1 MDQSST
7 LPSPSIASA
16 SFTPQQAEIIA
27 LSHQCA
33 PTEMVLVQAAAG
45 TGKTTTIKQF
55 VQERKRVTRTNESM
69 LYVCFNREA
78 VKEAR
83 QSDIFR
89 AAHVDI
95 LTCNALTMKWWQ
107 QLYLPSITAT
117 QAAPET
123 KEPTINT
130 DSTVLFDHN
139 DRNNLDGND
148 QDLIFV
154 GKSPTPAEIIALLG
168 TRLNAI
174 TNTKDKEK
182 AAQFTWYT
190 YEQFLLGP
198 DRICIEKH
206 VQRFK
211 TKTFPG
217 GADRLPYDEFVRHLF
232 SLVQQN
238 HPNMFITFSSI
249 DKLCQLSKYQFL
261 DGRHQPYN
269 VIMVDEAQDWNPCQ
283 LALMQ
288 HQNEAAQLFVGDAN
302 QSLYGF
308 RGATGE
314 LESLKKHTT
323 KVYQLTTSFRFGPNI
338 AEVANRLLW
347 WKGQVLRER
356 NRDPTCADMR
366 VVGGG
371 GSLGN
376 VVLFEDQKHADPPT
390 SESPVTVLC
399 AMNKSVVHEVI
410 EMVAQYGSMGNGF
423 MVSFVNSKYKSVKEL
438 IDQYCSDKTRGSKV
452 SRTLLERCVV
462 YGRDQPNVSARVLTV
477 HYSKGLEFSRVRL
490 GSDLVKLINA
500 PSSSNDS
507 TWEHMKPDQ
516 YGRPTGPIPLRIK
529 THDDTDLNL
538 WYVAVTRAQH
548 ELQMNEHWSHF
559 LDISTFDGFRERFG
573 TFDGAKQ

>member
-1 MDQSST
+1 MSALDEPTAAQT
-7 LPSPSIASA
+7 IAA
-16 SFTPQQAEIIA
+16 SLTPQQAEIIA
-27 LSHQCA
+27 LSHQCT

-55 VQERKRVTRTNESM
+55 VQARKRVTGGTKETM

-95 LTCNALTMKWWQ
+95 LTCNALTMKWWHQ
-107 QLYLPSITAT
+107 IYLPSISTAT

-123 KEPTINT
+123 KEPTNT
-130 DSTVLFDHN
+130 EHPCLFDHN
-139 DRNNLDGND
+139 GRNNLDDND

-154 GKSPTPAEIIALLG
+154 GKSPTSAEIIALLG
-168 TRLNAI
+168 TRLNAV
-174 TNTKDKEK
+174 TNTKDREK

-190 YEQFLLGP
+190 YEQFLLGS

-211 TKTFPG
+211 TKSFQSEETK
-217 GADRLPYDEFVRHLF
+217 RLPYDEFVRHLF
-232 SLVQQN
+232 SLVQHN
-238 HPNMFITFSSI
+238 NPNMFITFSSI

-269 VIMVDEAQDWNPCQ
+269 IIMVDEAQDWNPCQ

-323 KVYQLTTSFRFGPNI
+323 KIYQLTTSFRFGPNI

-356 NRDPTCADMR
+356 NRDPTCANMR

-371 GSLGN
+371 GTLGK
-376 VVLFEDQKHADPPT
+376 VVLFEDRKNADPPT
-390 SESPVTVLC
+390 IESPVTVLC

-423 MVSFVNSKYKSVKEL
+423 MVSFVNSKYKNVKEL
-438 IDQYCSDKTRGSKV
+438 IDQYCSNKKRGSKV
-452 SRTLLERCVV
+452 ARTLLERCIV
-462 YGRDQPNVSARVLTV
+462 YGRDQSNVSARVLTV

-490 GSDLVKLINA
+490 GSDLVQLINA
-500 PSSSNDS
+500 PSSSKDS

-516 YGRPTGPIPLRIK
+516 YGRPTGPIPLRMK
-529 THDDTDLNL
+529 PHDDTDLNL

-559 LDISTFDGFRERFG
+559 VDISTYAGFRERFG
-573 TFDGAKQ
+573 TFV

>member
-83 QSDIFR
+83 QSDVFR

-95 LTCNALTMKWWQ
+95 LTCN
-107 QLYLPSITAT
+107 
-117 QAAPET
+117 
-123 KEPTINT
+123 
-130 DSTVLFDHN
+130 
-139 DRNNLDGND
+139 
-148 QDLIFV
+148 
-154 GKSPTPAEIIALLG
+154 
-168 TRLNAI
+168 
-174 TNTKDKEK
+174 
-182 AAQFTWYT
+182 
-190 YEQFLLGP
+190 EQFLLGP

-211 TKTFPG
+211 TKSFPSPS
-217 GADRLPYDEFVRHLF
+217 DRLPYDEFVRHLF